1 MSDQIE
7 KAINIFM
14 IIAKAKSIAGGRVC
28 WELRKP
34 GVREAWTGGGEVGP
48 RGPRGGRGLDREV
61 GPMRTTTPRLPRAAS
76 PWPREPRGGGAVAA
90 AI

>member
-1 MSDQIE
+1 MLGIE
-7 KAINIFM
+7 ETRRQR
-14 IIAKAKSIAGGRVC
+14 SLDWG
-28 WELRKP
+28 W
-34 GVREAWTGGGEVGP
+34 GGGTAGVP
-48 RGPRGGRGLDREV
+48 AGGRGLDREV

>member
-28 WELRKP
+28 WGLRKP
-34 GVREAWTGGGEVGP
+34 GVREAWTGAGEVGP
-48 RGPRGGRGLDREV
+48 PVPRGG
-61 GPMRTTTPRLPRAAS
+61 A
-76 PWPREPRGGGAVAA
+76 WPGS
-90 AI
+90 